1 MYHLK
6 IPVTASRVPV
16 VVVSVGGVDSKV
28 VVIEDPG
35 MGEQEVKK
43 ARTLAQL
50 EGVPALV
57 GEQGA
62 HVDGKVL
69 LVGQRGEE
77 GEAEPVVVRLVVD
90 VRRQAIVG
98 SQILC
103 TR

>member
-1 MYHLK
+1 MISK
-6 IPVTASRVPV
+6 IPVAKLSVPV
-16 VVVSVGGVDSKV
+16 VIVSVGGVDSKIV
-28 VVIEDPG
+28 VVEDPS
-35 MGEQEVKK
+35 MGEQEVEE
-43 ARTLAQL
+43 AGALAKL

-69 LVGQRGEE
+69 LVGQRGKER
-77 GEAEPVVVRLVVD
+77 EAEPVVVRLVVD

>member
-1 MYHLK
+1 M
-6 IPVTASRVPV
+6 
-16 VVVSVGGVDSKV
+16 
-28 VVIEDPG
+28 IEDPG

-43 ARTLAQL
+43 AWTLSQL

-62 HVDGKVL
+62 HIDGKVL

-77 GEAEPVVVRLVVD
+77 REAEPVIVRLVVD
-90 VRRQAIVG
+90 VRRQTIVG

-103 TR
+103 TRLI

>member
-35 MGEQEVKK
+35 MGEQEVEK
-43 ARTLAQL
+43 AGTLAQL

-77 GEAEPVVVRLVVD
+77 REAEPVVVRLVVD

>member
-1 MYHLK
+1 MISE
-6 IPVTASRVPV
+6 IPVAKLCVPV
-16 VVVSVGGVDSKV
+16 VVVSVGGVDSKI

-43 ARTLAQL
+43 AWTLSQL

-69 LVGQRGEE
+69 LVRERRE
-77 GEAEPVVVRLVVD
+77 KGEA
-90 VRRQAIVG
+90 
-98 SQILC
+98 
-103 TR
+103 